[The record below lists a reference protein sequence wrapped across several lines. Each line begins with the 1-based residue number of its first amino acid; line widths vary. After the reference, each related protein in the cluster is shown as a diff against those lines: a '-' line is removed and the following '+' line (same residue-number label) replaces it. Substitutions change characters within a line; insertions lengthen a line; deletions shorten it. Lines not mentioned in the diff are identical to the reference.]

1 MRTWSTPALVVLCAT
16 GAVLLGGTA
25 LFLAALFLHSA
36 PSNAL
41 SQEYRAELDAV
52 VYPEFEQNWRL
63 FAPNPLQQNV
73 TVDARVQTIAADG
86 TVTTREWAGL
96 TAGDIAAVRGNP
108 APSHVDQ
115 NLLRRAWD
123 FYDSTHTEQQG
134 TGSRAVLAEQYLKR
148 TALQRLGPA
157 EPGLR
162 LFQVQLRVG
171 TAELAPPAWSR
182 EQVDTAPKYR
192 ELPWWPVGEA
202 DLRGLW

>member
-1 MRTWSTPALVVLCAT
+1 MRTWSTPALVVLCGT

-41 SQEYRAELDAV
+41 SQRYRTELDAV

-73 TVDARVQTIAADG
+73 AVDVRVQTIAADG
-86 TVTTREWAGL
+86 TVTTGEWGGL
-96 TAGDIAAVRGNP
+96 TAGDIEAVRGNP

-123 FYDSTHTEQQG
+123 FYEATHGEQESTG
-134 TGSRAVLAEQYLKR
+134 ARPRLAEQYLKR
-148 TALQRLGPA
+148 IALQRLGPPA
-157 EPGLR
+157 PEKR
-162 LFQVQLRVG
+162 LFQLQLRSS
-171 TAELAPPAWSR
+171 TSELAPPAWSR

-192 ELPWWPVGEA
+192 ELAWWPVDEA

>member
-1 MRTWSTPALVVLCAT
+1 MRTWSTPALLVLCTA

-41 SQEYRAELDAV
+41 SKQYRAELDAV

-86 TVTTREWAGL
+86 TVSTREWAGL
-96 TAGDIAAVRGNP
+96 TAGDIAAVRHNP

-115 NLLRRAWD
+115 NLLRRALD
-123 FYDSTHTEQQG
+123 FYDSTHAEQQVIG
-134 TGSRAVLAEQYLKR
+134 PRAGLAEQYLKR
-148 TALQRLGPA
+148 VALQRLGPA
-157 EPGLR
+157 DRGLR

-171 TAELAPPAWSR
+171 TAELAPPEWSR
-182 EQVDTAPKYR
+182 EQVDTEPKYR
-192 ELPWWPVGEA
+192 ELPWWPVGEN